1 MIYQLGKIEFKAIE
15 APTDFSIEES
25 MNFIEK
31 PRLVG
36 LPTLEVVGGVL
47 NTISFTLLFHYQ
59 FCNVRESIQRLRDAM
74 RAAKPLDLIDAS
86 GYSYG
91 EYVITRIR
99 QEVLKADEKGVPIR
113 AEMSVDLLEYFSGQ
127 SESSQSLRNKKDGFA
142 SIKVNPVQV
151 KPKSIPQLETGLVMR
166 DITTGKAA
174 AAASS
179 VRAKKVGSIPALA
192 AKNIS
197 EGARY
202 AKRAKDELTKARSKI
217 DSIQNKI
224 TNSAALKSTLD
235 SVISNLSDLSTNFG
249 SANASN
255 LSTIARSLDIN
266 LNQLSSVASQLA
278 TIVATRQ

>member
-36 LPTLEVVGGVL
+36 PPTLELVGGVL

-59 FCNVRESIQRLRDAM
+59 FCDVRASIQRLRDAM

-99 QEVLKADEKGVPIR
+99 QDVLKADEKGVPIR
-113 AEMSVDLLEYFSGQ
+113 AEMSLDLLEYFSGEIQNPQ
-127 SESSQSLRNKKDGFA
+127 SPKYKIGFA
-142 SIKVNPVQV
+142 SIKGNPVQV
-151 KPKSIPQLETGLVMR
+151 KRVPILQMETGVLMR
-166 DITTGKAA
+166 DITSGKSAA
-174 AAASS
+174 VQSS
-179 VRAKKVGSIPALA
+179 IRAKKVGTIPALA
-192 AKNIS
+192 AKNIN
-197 EGARY
+197 EGLRY
-202 AKRAKDELTKARSKI
+202 AKRAKEELTKARSKV

-235 SVISNLSDLSTNFG
+235 SVISNLTDLGTNFNTV
-249 SANASN
+249 NAST
-255 LSTIARSLDIN
+255 LSTISRSLDVN

-278 TIVATRQ
+278 TVVAIRK